1 MEPIIFSNR
10 RSTYRECFTND
21 GKITINK
28 DNNLIE
34 TSTGIINITFDG
46 IEILF
51 FDNIFLYDFINC
63 YENTEWKLSV
73 EFTYDENLYKYQT
86 EIKWINIED
95 IGERNYRVE
104 SGMLFNKNNNS
115 YEKASHLEIL
125 AILSMRNIYI
135 G

>member
-21 GKITINK
+21 GKIAIYK

-51 FDNIFLYDFINC
+51 FDNVFLYDFINC
-63 YENTEWKLSV
+63 YENTEWKISV

-95 IGERNYRVE
+95 VGERNYRVE
-104 SGMLFNKNNNS
+104 SGMLFNKSNTS

-125 AILSMRNIYI
+125 AVLSMRNIYI